1 MASALLSGSSRGAA
15 VATAFR
21 VLRTSQIRPG
31 VVLRH
36 AIHDE
41 SNVLLLAAGV
51 TVTPLIRDR
60 LIQRGIDQV
69 LVHPGEFHR
78 LTNRHPAFVEQS
90 LPVPSLPSS
99 LDRTPFMEQVR
110 RPGTVYYSREAARE
124 IVQHHDQSLVQMK
137 DMFATLKVVRPSEFG
152 AIQGLSVESLEE
164 ISRDID
170 LFVMLGIMPDPND
183 FPARHGLHTAMLAM
197 SIGTNLGLD
206 RVNLIALGT
215 GCMVHD
221 IGMSRLRQDLIRNDK
236 PLTPAAYLELSKHPG
251 ITYDML
257 QHVDAYAGLA
267 RLIAYQV
274 HERCNGT
281 GYPRGREKN
290 QIHPLSR
297 IAAVADTYTAL
308 ISPRSF
314 RPPLL
319 PYDAVKELL
328 KGVQNGLFDTIAVR
342 GLLQTVSLFPLGSF
356 VELCDGRVGRVVRS
370 NVLDYSRPIVEIGG
384 VLVDLSQNK
393 EAQVVRAIPP
403 TA

>member
-1 MASALLSGSSRGAA
+1 MASALLSGSSPGAA
-15 VATAFR
+15 EATAFR
-21 VLRTSQIRPG
+21 VLKTSQIRPG

-60 LIQRGIDQV
+60 LIQRNIDQV
-69 LVHPGEFHR
+69 LVHPGEWQR
-78 LTNRHPAFVEQS
+78 LTNRQPKFLEQS
-90 LPVPSLPSS
+90 LPIPTTPSS
-99 LDRTPFMEQVR
+99 LDRRPFVEQVK
-110 RPGTVYYSREAARE
+110 RPGTVYYSRETARE

-137 DMFATLKVVRPSEFG
+137 DMFATVKVVRPSEFG
-152 AIQGLSVESLEE
+152 AIQGLSVESLDE

-206 RVNLIALGT
+206 RANLVALGT

-221 IGMSRLRQDLIRNDK
+221 IGLSRLRQDLIRNDK
-236 PLTPAAYLELSKHPG
+236 PLTQAAYLELSKHPG

-257 QHVDAYAGLA
+257 QQVDGHAGLA

-281 GYPRGREKN
+281 GYPRRRERN

-308 ISPRSF
+308 ISPRSY
-314 RPPLL
+314 RPPHL

-328 KGVQNGLFDTIAVR
+328 KGVQNGLFDTTAVR

-370 NVLDYSRPIVEIGG
+370 NVIEYARPIVEIGG
-384 VLVDLSQNK
+384 VLVDLSQNND
-393 EAQVVRAIPP
+393 AQIVRAIPP